1 MYRRQGDELIGAWK
15 CEVLILYARHDH
27 QGARWCHKL
36 RRVVAGSSLPYMCHR
51 VLGIGVCT
59 QRLDFNVQTAPPKL
73 RKLSPPNIPRLNRP
87 RLLTPHPRINL
98 IHSIERQVQELM
110 LIIPPDVLL
119 LKLLQFLGRR
129 RRLRDLR
136 NKVSRRRFG
145 DSVDQDAQERDFQ
158 EEEESDGEAVEHA
171 AAVVEPE
178 FLLLGGVADAGEVG
192 VELGGWLG
200 AGFFVV

>member
-1 MYRRQGDELIGAWK
+1 MVPQF
-15 CEVLILYARHDH
+15 EVSSRGVPLSS
-27 QGARWCHKL
+27 WN
-36 RRVVAGSSLPYMCHR
+36 SSLYVTNALQYTNYHPLCK
-51 VLGIGVCT
+51 L
-59 QRLDFNVQTAPPKL
+59 PP
-73 RKLSPPNIPRLNRP
+73 PHIPRLNRP

-192 VELGGWLG
+192 VQLGGWLG

>member
-1 MYRRQGDELIGAWK
+1 
-15 CEVLILYARHDH
+15 
-27 QGARWCHKL
+27 
-36 RRVVAGSSLPYMCHR
+36 
-51 VLGIGVCT
+51 
-59 QRLDFNVQTAPPKL
+59 
-73 RKLSPPNIPRLNRP
+73 
-87 RLLTPHPRINL
+87 
-98 IHSIERQVQELM
+98 M

-192 VELGGWLG
+192 VQLGGWLG